1 MENKGES
8 PKIENSGEQ
17 NVSDSAKKWESVKE
31 VEFAGNDSARDKFYE
46 RYYKDHQEEIH
57 KLVQDFLDQKMAEEE
72 EHHAEEMTRI
82 VETQTDGWTEED
94 SRKLHE
100 TSEKTEEKVEE
111 KTEEKA
117 EEPEKAEEAKEE
129 SAEQIVARMFEE
141 THQDKAAETPAEEVP
156 AEETSA
162 EDTPAEEPK
171 AEETSPEEETEEETE
186 DEITEFIET
195 PAEEPKA
202 ETEEPKAEAEEPKAE
217 ESESD
222 FGEHG
227 ETRFRVGE
235 NNDDVKEETVIT
247 TPEGD
252 ELALKVDK
260 SQPVNP
266 EKYLVYSLSD
276 SEQEAIPRDK
286 LVEVYQ
292 SKVENATD
300 AKKYFETARLSNQ
313 IMHEYQDNPEII
325 AQLKAIESTPIY
337 QKNRTNAELETAK
350 KIMAKRSE
358 DLIHAQEEYDK
369 LNKGGMFKKLMNRM
383 ARKTAKSRLEW
394 TQKDITNAQ
403 NDIARLEA
411 QLAQFGGAEAPA
423 AEAAQAAPA
432 EAQAPVAE
440 APVTEASE
448 QHPNVVNFE
457 EKAAEKNKRFI
468 NEPVT
473 SAGTYQNKPVGNKLG
488 QYAGDDREENAA

>member
-1 MENKGES
+1 M
-8 PKIENSGEQ
+8 
-17 NVSDSAKKWESVKE
+17 
-31 VEFAGNDSARDKFYE
+31 
-46 RYYKDHQEEIH
+46 
-57 KLVQDFLDQKMAEEE
+57 
-72 EHHAEEMTRI
+72 
-82 VETQTDGWTEED
+82 
-94 SRKLHE
+94 
-100 TSEKTEEKVEE
+100 
-111 KTEEKA
+111 
-117 EEPEKAEEAKEE
+117 
-129 SAEQIVARMFEE
+129 
-141 THQDKAAETPAEEVP
+141 
-156 AEETSA
+156 
-162 EDTPAEEPK
+162 
-171 AEETSPEEETEEETE
+171 
-186 DEITEFIET
+186 
-195 PAEEPKA
+195 
-202 ETEEPKAEAEEPKAE
+202 
-217 ESESD
+217 
-222 FGEHG
+222 
-227 ETRFRVGE
+227 
-235 NNDDVKEETVIT
+235 
-247 TPEGD
+247 
-252 ELALKVDK
+252 
-260 SQPVNP
+260 
-266 EKYLVYSLSD
+266 
-276 SEQEAIPRDK
+276 
-286 LVEVYQ
+286 VEVYQ

-432 EAQAPVAE
+432 EVQAPVAE
-440 APVTEASE
+440 APITEASE
-448 QHPNVVNFE
+448 QHPNIVNFE